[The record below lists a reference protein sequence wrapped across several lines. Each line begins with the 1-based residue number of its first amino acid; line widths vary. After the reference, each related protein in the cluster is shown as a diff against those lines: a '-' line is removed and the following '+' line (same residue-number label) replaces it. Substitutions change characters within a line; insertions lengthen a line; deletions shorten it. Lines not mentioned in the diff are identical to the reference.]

1 MLFTSLTGT
10 KFKNKHWGGAWIN
23 QKKNLHSGKEEDMW
37 PQDCKRRRWV
47 GHESRTKA
55 KMCFQRTKG
64 KIKFQWMTGM
74 ALDTWFWKTLT
85 FSWLTIFAC
94 WLSLLLAIKTMSKIY
109 ASSRIEGRLA
119 EGFSVTKTSKQQKN
133 ELLDRAEVFF
143 VFWNHIAGF
152 TDSRGNLQETFLP
165 LKWV

>member
-1 MLFTSLTGT
+1 MYWTPRTTLICVLFTSLTGT
-10 KFKNKHWGGAWIN
+10 KFKNKDWGGAWIN

-74 ALDTWFWKTLT
+74 ALDTWFWKTWT

-109 ASSRIEGRLA
+109 ASSRIEGRHA
-119 EGFSVTKTSKQQKN
+119 EVFSVTKTKQANNKTMSCLIEQ
-133 ELLDRAEVFF
+133 RFF
-143 VFWNHIAGF
+143 C
-152 TDSRGNLQETFLP
+152 FL
-165 LKWV
+165 KSHCWVHRQ